1 MSTTN
6 GQNGSQ
12 NGSQQSPTPR
22 GEWIAR
28 RKAEAA
34 RTGDDNF
41 SQMHFA
47 RKGLVTEEMVFIA
60 EREKITPELVRD
72 EQENEE
78 AERYQCPADARD
90 RPSHPVDA
98 TGPAD
103 HAVRGKVG
111 SPGAIAGS

>member
-28 RKAEAA
+28 RKEEAA
-34 RTGDDNF
+34 RTGNDNF

-47 RKGLVTEEMVFIA
+47 RKGLVTEEMILSL
-60 EREKITPELVRD
+60 I
-72 EQENEE
+72 
-78 AERYQCPADARD
+78 
-90 RPSHPVDA
+90 H
-98 TGPAD
+98 
-103 HAVRGKVG
+103 
-111 SPGAIAGS
+111 I